1 MLTMFLMAQ
10 QPPDTSFDAI
20 LQKLDVENVADE
32 QVRQILVIL
41 LNRIEQ
47 LESKVNTLEA
57 ENQQLRDENNRLK
70 GEHGQPNLKPNRP
83 KSSQKN
89 HSSEQERKK
98 LQTHNKS
105 SKNDQIKIDREEI
118 LVIPKQQLP
127 SDAQFK
133 GYEDVIVQDINL
145 GTDNVLFRK
154 QKYYSLFRGQDLFSR
169 DAPWL
174 PWAIWS
180 ESEGVEHQSVL
191 RWQHD

>member
-20 LQKLDVENVADE
+20 LRKLDVENVADE

-57 ENQQLRDENNRLK
+57 EKQQLRDENNRLK

-98 LQTHNKS
+98 LQTHHKS